1 MNASTL
7 MNQTLFEKKRTPEG
21 EAPLDLNESLLDL
34 VRLRIVQIHK
44 CRSCMEEHTKEL
56 KAHGETD
63 LRIRLLK
70 NWRNQAVF
78 SDREEAALNLA
89 EAMTYQPIDSVPTE
103 DLHIARLFFNE
114 SEMICLTLAI
124 LAVNDW
130 HYLNLKS
137 ASNGSKT
144 KRPPHE

>member
-1 MNASTL
+1 MNSPTLKNQPLATST
-7 MNQTLFEKKRTPEG
+7 RSSDW
-21 EAPLDLNESLLDL
+21 EAPLDLDEGLLDL
-34 VRLRIVQIHK
+34 VRLRVVQIHD
-44 CRSCMEEHTKEL
+44 CPSCMEEHTKEL
-56 KAHGETD
+56 KARGETD
-63 LRIRLLK
+63 LRLRLLK

-103 DLHIARLFFNE
+103 DLHVARLFFNE

-130 HYLNLKS
+130 HYLTLGKVL
-137 ASNGSKT
+137 NGNTALRSL
-144 KRPPHE
+144 HE